1 MAEKASE
8 IPLNAD
14 VPAMEVSGLTVK
26 FPVRGGVLGKVQRY
40 FTAVDDVSFT
50 LPQGKILSV
59 VGESGCG
66 KSTLVKS
73 LVGLVPMASGT
84 FKLFGETVC
93 RGKVAGPAALQKLE
107 GLATRK
113 LDGLAS
119 QKLGRLASQKLGG
132 LASQKPCRVSDL
144 VQMIFQDPFSSL
156 NPRQTVAEI
165 LTAPLLARGV
175 KFDVAETRAKELLE
189 RVSLP
194 AASLQK
200 FPHEFSGGQR
210 QRLCIA
216 RSLMVRPRIL
226 LCDEV
231 TSALDVSVQ
240 AQILHLLDDL
250 RNEFGLSILFISHDM
265 QVVRALS
272 DEVLVMYFGHVVE
285 RGHADEVL
293 TNPQHEYTQKLLASV
308 PTIRRKICQ

>member
-1 MAEKASE
+1 MV
-8 IPLNAD
+8 D

-26 FPVRGGVLGKVQRY
+26 FPIRGGVLGKVQKY
-40 FTAVDDVSFT
+40 FTAVENVSFSM
-50 LPQGKILSV
+50 QAGQIMSI

-73 LVGLVPMASGT
+73 LVGLVPMDSGE
-84 FKLFGETVC
+84 FKLFGQKVVK
-93 RGKVAGPAALQKLE
+93 GKVELAAENAAGKTAGKAQK
-107 GLATRK
+107 
-113 LDGLAS
+113 S
-119 QKLGRLASQKLGG
+119 
-132 LASQKPCRVSDL
+132 CRVSDL

-165 LTAPLLARGV
+165 LTAPLVARGV
-175 KFDVAETRAKELLE
+175 KVLDAEARARELLE
-189 RVSLP
+189 RVSIP
-194 AASLQK
+194 KEALQK

-216 RSLMVRPRIL
+216 RSLMVKPKIL

-285 RGHADEVL
+285 RGAADSVL
-293 TNPQHEYTQKLLASV
+293 TNPQHEYTKKLLASV
-308 PTIRRKICQ
+308 PTIRRDR

>member
-1 MAEKASE
+1 
-8 IPLNAD
+8 
-14 VPAMEVSGLTVK
+14 
-26 FPVRGGVLGKVQRY
+26 VLGKVQKY
-40 FTAVDDVSFT
+40 FTAVENVSFSV
-50 LPQGKILSV
+50 QAGQILSI

-73 LVGLVPMASGT
+73 LVGLVPMDSGE
-84 FKLFGETVC
+84 FRLFGEKVIKGRTAS
-93 RGKVAGPAALQKLE
+93 GK
-107 GLATRK
+107 
-113 LDGLAS
+113 
-119 QKLGRLASQKLGG
+119 
-132 LASQKPCRVSDL
+132 RVSDL

-156 NPRQTVAEI
+156 NPRQTVSEI
-165 LTAPLLARGV
+165 LTAPLVARGV
-175 KFDVAETRAKELLE
+175 KVLDAEARARELLE

-194 AASLQK
+194 KEALQM

-216 RSLMVRPRIL
+216 RSLMVKPKIL

-250 RNEFGLSILFISHDM
+250 RGEFGLSILFISHDM

-285 RGHADEVL
+285 RGAADSVL
-293 TNPQHEYTQKLLASV
+293 TDPQHEYTKKLLASV
-308 PTIRRKICQ
+308 PTIRRDR

>member
-1 MAEKASE
+1 MNIENFDST
-8 IPLNAD
+8 
-14 VPAMEVSGLTVK
+14 VPAIEVNGLSVK
-26 FPVRGGVLGKVQRY
+26 FPIRGGVFSKVKDY
-40 FTAVDDVSFT
+40 FTAVDKVSFT
-50 LPQGKILSV
+50 LPQGKILSI

-73 LVGLVPMASGT
+73 LVGLVPIAEGIIN
-84 FKLFGETVC
+84 LFGLPVKN
-93 RGKVAGPAALQKLE
+93 GKVGSGKDSV
-107 GLATRK
+107 RI
-113 LDGLAS
+113 
-119 QKLGRLASQKLGG
+119 
-132 LASQKPCRVSDL
+132 SDL

-156 NPRQTVAEI
+156 NPRQTVTEI
-165 LTAPLLARGV
+165 LTAPVIARGV
-175 KFDVAETRAKELLE
+175 SFDEACARAVELLD

-194 AASLQK
+194 AGAMDK

-216 RSLMVRPRIL
+216 RSLMVRPKVL

-250 RNEFGLSILFISHDM
+250 RNELGLSILFISHDM

-272 DEVLVMYFGHVVE
+272 DEVLVMYFGHAVE
-285 RGHADEVL
+285 HGAADIVL
-293 TNPQHEYTQKLLASV
+293 TNPQNDYTKKLLASV
-308 PTIRRKICQ
+308 PTIHRD

>member
-1 MAEKASE
+1 
-8 IPLNAD
+8 
-14 VPAMEVSGLTVK
+14 MEVSGLTVK
-26 FPVRGGVLGKVQRY
+26 FPIRGGVLGKVQNY
-40 FTAVDDVSFT
+40 FTAVENVSFV
-50 LPQGKILSV
+50 LEPGKILSI

-73 LVGLVPMASGT
+73 LVGLVPMDSGE
-84 FKLFGETVC
+84 FKLFGK
-93 RGKVAGPAALQKLE
+93 KVVK
-107 GLATRK
+107 
-113 LDGLAS
+113 
-119 QKLGRLASQKLGG
+119 GRVGDR
-132 LASQKPCRVSDL
+132 RVSDL

-156 NPRQTVAEI
+156 NPRQTIAEI
-165 LTAPLLARGV
+165 LTAPLVARGV
-175 KFDVAETRAKELLE
+175 KLADAEARAKELLE

-194 AASLQK
+194 VDSLQK

-216 RSLMVRPRIL
+216 RSLMVKPKIL

-250 RNEFGLSILFISHDM
+250 RNEFGLSIVFISHDM

-272 DEVLVMYFGHVVE
+272 DDVLVMYFGHIVE
-285 RGHADEVL
+285 RGPADVVL

-308 PTIRRKICQ
+308 PTIKRK

>member
-1 MAEKASE
+1 MAQES
-8 IPLNAD
+8 

-26 FPVRGGVLGKVQRY
+26 FPIRGGVLGKVQNY
-40 FTAVDDVSFT
+40 FTAVENVSFV
-50 LPQGKILSV
+50 LESGKILSI

-73 LVGLVPMASGT
+73 LVGLVPMDSGE
-84 FKLFGETVC
+84 FKLFGEPVVKGRIVGKNP
-93 RGKVAGPAALQKLE
+93 RGE
-107 GLATRK
+107 R
-113 LDGLAS
+113 
-119 QKLGRLASQKLGG
+119 
-132 LASQKPCRVSDL
+132 RVSDL

-156 NPRQTVAEI
+156 NPRQTIAEI

-175 KFDVAETRAKELLE
+175 KVTDAEARARELLE

-194 AASLQK
+194 KEALQK

-216 RSLMVRPRIL
+216 RSLMVKPKIL

-240 AQILHLLDDL
+240 AQILHLLNDL
-250 RNEFGLSILFISHDM
+250 RNEFGLSIVFISHDM

-272 DEVLVMYFGHVVE
+272 DEVLVMYFGHIVE
-285 RGHADEVL
+285 RGNADVVL

-308 PTIRRKICQ
+308 PTIRRAQL

>member
-1 MAEKASE
+1 
-8 IPLNAD
+8 
-14 VPAMEVSGLTVK
+14 MEVSGLTVK
-26 FPVRGGVLGKVQRY
+26 FPIRGGVLGKVQKY
-40 FTAVDDVSFT
+40 FTAVENVSFSM
-50 LPQGKILSV
+50 QAGQILSI

-73 LVGLVPMASGT
+73 LVGLVPMDSGE
-84 FKLFGETVC
+84 FKLFGEKVVKGRTAS
-93 RGKVAGPAALQKLE
+93 GK
-107 GLATRK
+107 
-113 LDGLAS
+113 
-119 QKLGRLASQKLGG
+119 
-132 LASQKPCRVSDL
+132 RVSDL

-156 NPRQTVAEI
+156 NPRQTVSEI
-165 LTAPLLARGV
+165 LTAPLVARGV
-175 KFDVAETRAKELLE
+175 KVLDAEARARELLE

-194 AASLQK
+194 KEALQK

-216 RSLMVRPRIL
+216 RSLMVRPKIL

-285 RGHADEVL
+285 RGAADVVL
-293 TNPQHEYTQKLLASV
+293 TNPQHDYTKKLLASV
-308 PTIRRKICQ
+308 PTIKRP

>member
-1 MAEKASE
+1 MVEKAPE
-8 IPLNAD
+8 MPLNAE

-26 FPVRGGVLGKVQRY
+26 FPIRGGVLGKVQRY

-93 RGKVAGPAALQKLE
+93 RGKVAGLAALQKLE
-107 GLATRK
+107 GSATRK
-113 LDGLAS
+113 LDGTAP
-119 QKLGRLASQKLGG
+119 QKLGG

-165 LTAPLLARGV
+165 LTAPLVARGV
-175 KFDVAETRAKELLE
+175 KFDAAETRAKELLE

-194 AASLQK
+194 AESLQK

>member
-119 QKLGRLASQKLGG
+119 QKVGG

>member
-1 MAEKASE
+1 MNTENFDKT
-8 IPLNAD
+8 
-14 VPAMEVSGLTVK
+14 VPAIEVNGLTVK
-26 FPVRGGVLGKVQRY
+26 FPIRGGVFSKVKDY
-40 FTAVDDVSFT
+40 FTAVDNVSFT
-50 LPQGKILSV
+50 LPQGKILSI

-73 LVGLVPMASGT
+73 LVGLVPISSG
-84 FKLFGETVC
+84 KGNLFGLPVNG
-93 RGKVAGPAALQKLE
+93 GKAGTGKDAV
-107 GLATRK
+107 
-113 LDGLAS
+113 
-119 QKLGRLASQKLGG
+119 
-132 LASQKPCRVSDL
+132 RVSDL

-165 LTAPLLARGV
+165 LTAPLVARGV

-194 AASLQK
+194 AESLQK

-216 RSLMVRPRIL
+216 RSLMARPRIL

>member
-1 MAEKASE
+1 MNIENFDST
-8 IPLNAD
+8 
-14 VPAMEVSGLTVK
+14 VPAIEVNGLSVK
-26 FPVRGGVLGKVQRY
+26 FPIRGGVFSKVKDY
-40 FTAVDDVSFT
+40 FTAVDKVSFT
-50 LPQGKILSV
+50 LPQGKILSI

-73 LVGLVPMASGT
+73 LVGLVPIAEGT
-84 FKLFGETVC
+84 VNLFGLPVKN
-93 RGKVAGPAALQKLE
+93 GKVGSGKDSV
-107 GLATRK
+107 RI
-113 LDGLAS
+113 
-119 QKLGRLASQKLGG
+119 
-132 LASQKPCRVSDL
+132 SDL

-156 NPRQTVAEI
+156 NPRQTVTEI
-165 LTAPLLARGV
+165 MTAPVVTRGV
-175 KFDVAETRAKELLE
+175 SFDEACARAVELLD

-194 AASLQK
+194 AGAMDK

-216 RSLMVRPRIL
+216 RSLMVRPKVL

-250 RNEFGLSILFISHDM
+250 RNELGLSILFISHDM

-272 DEVLVMYFGHVVE
+272 DEVLVMYFGHAVE
-285 RGHADEVL
+285 HGPADEVL
-293 TNPQHEYTQKLLASV
+293 SNPQNDYTKKLLASV
-308 PTIRRKICQ
+308 PTIHRG

>member
-40 FTAVDDVSFT
+40 FTAVDNVSFT

-113 LDGLAS
+113 LDG
-119 QKLGRLASQKLGG
+119 LASQKLGG

-293 TNPQHEYTQKLLASV
+293 TNPQHDYTQKLLASV

>member
-1 MAEKASE
+1 
-8 IPLNAD
+8 
-14 VPAMEVSGLTVK
+14 MEVSGLTVK
-26 FPVRGGVLGKVQRY
+26 FPIRGGVLGKVQKY
-40 FTAVDDVSFT
+40 FTAVENVSFSM
-50 LPQGKILSV
+50 QAGQILSI

-73 LVGLVPMASGT
+73 LVGLVPMDSGE
-84 FKLFGETVC
+84 FKLFGEKVVKGRTAS
-93 RGKVAGPAALQKLE
+93 GK
-107 GLATRK
+107 
-113 LDGLAS
+113 
-119 QKLGRLASQKLGG
+119 
-132 LASQKPCRVSDL
+132 RVSDL

-156 NPRQTVAEI
+156 NPRQTVSEI
-165 LTAPLLARGV
+165 LTAPLVARGV
-175 KFDVAETRAKELLE
+175 KVLDAEARARELLE

-194 AASLQK
+194 AESLQK

>member
-1 MAEKASE
+1 MVEKAPE
-8 IPLNAD
+8 MPLNTE

-26 FPVRGGVLGKVQRY
+26 FPIRGGVLGKVQRY

-107 GLATRK
+107 GSATLK
-113 LDGLAS
+113 LDGTAP
-119 QKLGRLASQKLGG
+119 QKLGG
-132 LASQKPCRVSDL
+132 LASQKPCRVPDL

-165 LTAPLLARGV
+165 LTAPLVARGV

-194 AASLQK
+194 AESLQK

>member
-1 MAEKASE
+1 MVEKAPE
-8 IPLNAD
+8 MPLNAE

-26 FPVRGGVLGKVQRY
+26 FPIRGGVLGKVQRY

-50 LPQGKILSV
+50 LPQGEILSV

-93 RGKVAGPAALQKLE
+93 RGKMAGQI
-107 GLATRK
+107 
-113 LDGLAS
+113 AS
-119 QKLGRLASQKLGG
+119 NKMGNV
-132 LASQKPCRVSDL
+132 ASQKPCRVSDL

-165 LTAPLLARGV
+165 LTAPLVARGV

-194 AASLQK
+194 AESLQK

>member
-1 MAEKASE
+1 MVEKAPE
-8 IPLNAD
+8 MPLNAE

-26 FPVRGGVLGKVQRY
+26 FPIRGGVLGKVQRY

-107 GLATRK
+107 GSATLK
-113 LDGLAS
+113 LDGTAP
-119 QKLGRLASQKLGG
+119 QKLGG
-132 LASQKPCRVSDL
+132 LASQKLCRVSDL

-165 LTAPLLARGV
+165 LTAPLVARGV
-175 KFDVAETRAKELLE
+175 KFDAAETRAKELLE

-194 AASLQK
+194 AESLQK

>member
-1 MAEKASE
+1 MNIENFDST
-8 IPLNAD
+8 
-14 VPAMEVSGLTVK
+14 VPALDVNGLTVR
-26 FPVRGGVLGKVQRY
+26 FPVRGGVFSKVKDY
-40 FTAVDDVSFT
+40 FTAVDKVSFT
-50 LPQGKILSV
+50 LPQGKILSI

-73 LVGLVPMASGT
+73 LVGLVPVAEG
-84 FKLFGETVC
+84 KINLFGLPVANGHAGTAKDTV
-93 RGKVAGPAALQKLE
+93 
-107 GLATRK
+107 
-113 LDGLAS
+113 
-119 QKLGRLASQKLGG
+119 
-132 LASQKPCRVSDL
+132 RVSDL

-156 NPRQTVAEI
+156 NPRQTVSEI
-165 LTAPLLARGV
+165 LTAPVIARGLS
-175 KFDVAETRAKELLE
+175 FDESCKRARELLD

-194 AASLQK
+194 AGAMDK

-216 RSLMVRPRIL
+216 RSLMVRPKVL

-250 RNEFGLSILFISHDM
+250 RNELGLSILFISHDM

-272 DEVLVMYFGHVVE
+272 DEVLVMYFGHAVE
-285 RGHADEVL
+285 HGPADEVL
-293 TNPQHEYTQKLLASV
+293 TNPQNEYTKKLLASV
-308 PTIRRKICQ
+308 PTIRRE

>member
-1 MAEKASE
+1 MVEKAPE
-8 IPLNAD
+8 MPLNAE

-26 FPVRGGVLGKVQRY
+26 FPIRGGVLGKVQRY

-84 FKLFGETVC
+84 FKLFGETV
-93 RGKVAGPAALQKLE
+93 RQGKVAGQI
-107 GLATRK
+107 
-113 LDGLAS
+113 AS
-119 QKLGRLASQKLGG
+119 QKMGQAASQKT
-132 LASQKPCRVSDL
+132 CRVSDL

-165 LTAPLLARGV
+165 LTAPLVARGV
-175 KFDVAETRAKELLE
+175 KFDAAETRAKELLE

-194 AASLQK
+194 AESLQK

>member
-1 MAEKASE
+1 
-8 IPLNAD
+8 
-14 VPAMEVSGLTVK
+14 MEVLGLTVK
-26 FPVRGGVLGKVQRY
+26 FPIRGGVLGKVQKY
-40 FTAVDDVSFT
+40 FTAVENVSFSM
-50 LPQGKILSV
+50 QAGQILSI

-73 LVGLVPMASGT
+73 LVGLVPMDSGE
-84 FKLFGETVC
+84 FKLFGEKVVKGRTAS
-93 RGKVAGPAALQKLE
+93 GK
-107 GLATRK
+107 
-113 LDGLAS
+113 
-119 QKLGRLASQKLGG
+119 
-132 LASQKPCRVSDL
+132 RVSDL

-156 NPRQTVAEI
+156 NPRQTVSEI
-165 LTAPLLARGV
+165 LTAPLVARGV
-175 KFDVAETRAKELLE
+175 KVVDAEARARELLE

-194 AASLQK
+194 KEALQK

-216 RSLMVRPRIL
+216 RSLMVKPKIL

-250 RNEFGLSILFISHDM
+250 RNEFGLSIVFISHDM

-272 DEVLVMYFGHVVE
+272 DDVLVMYFGHIVE
-285 RGHADEVL
+285 RGAADVVL

-308 PTIRRKICQ
+308 PTIKRNGKKD

>member
-1 MAEKASE
+1 
-8 IPLNAD
+8 
-14 VPAMEVSGLTVK
+14 
-26 FPVRGGVLGKVQRY
+26 
-40 FTAVDDVSFT
+40 
-50 LPQGKILSV
+50 
-59 VGESGCG
+59 
-66 KSTLVKS
+66 
-73 LVGLVPMASGT
+73 
-84 FKLFGETVC
+84 
-93 RGKVAGPAALQKLE
+93 
-107 GLATRK
+107 
-113 LDGLAS
+113 
-119 QKLGRLASQKLGG
+119 
-132 LASQKPCRVSDL
+132 
-144 VQMIFQDPFSSL
+144 MIFQDPFSSL

-165 LTAPLLARGV
+165 LTAPLVARGV
-175 KFDVAETRAKELLE
+175 KFDAAETRAKELLE

-194 AASLQK
+194 AESLQK

>member
-1 MAEKASE
+1 
-8 IPLNAD
+8 
-14 VPAMEVSGLTVK
+14 MEVSGLTVK
-26 FPVRGGVLGKVQRY
+26 FPIRGGVLGKVQKY
-40 FTAVDDVSFT
+40 FTAVENVSFSM
-50 LPQGKILSV
+50 QAGQILSI

-73 LVGLVPMASGT
+73 LVGLVPMDSGE
-84 FKLFGETVC
+84 FKLFGEKVVKGRTAS
-93 RGKVAGPAALQKLE
+93 GK
-107 GLATRK
+107 
-113 LDGLAS
+113 
-119 QKLGRLASQKLGG
+119 
-132 LASQKPCRVSDL
+132 RVSDL

-156 NPRQTVAEI
+156 NPRQTVSEI
-165 LTAPLLARGV
+165 LTAPLVARGV
-175 KFDVAETRAKELLE
+175 KVLDAEARARELLE

-194 AASLQK
+194 KEALQK

-216 RSLMVRPRIL
+216 RSLMVKPQIL

-250 RNEFGLSILFISHDM
+250 RGEFGLSILFISHDM

-285 RGHADEVL
+285 RGAADSVL
-293 TNPQHEYTQKLLASV
+293 TDPQHEYTKKLLASV
-308 PTIRRKICQ
+308 PTIRRDR

>member
-1 MAEKASE
+1 MVDKASE
-8 IPLNAD
+8 MPLNAE

-107 GLATRK
+107 GSATRK
-113 LDGLAS
+113 LDG
-119 QKLGRLASQKLGG
+119 LASQKLGG

-165 LTAPLLARGV
+165 LTAPLVARGV

>member
-1 MAEKASE
+1 MT
-8 IPLNAD
+8 
-14 VPAMEVSGLTVK
+14 VPAIEVDGLSVR
-26 FPVRGGVLGKVQRY
+26 FPIRGGVLGKVKDY
-40 FTAVDDVSFT
+40 FVAVDNVSFV
-50 LPQGKILSV
+50 LPQGKILAV

-73 LVGLVPMASGT
+73 LVGLVPMAAGN
-84 FKLFGETVC
+84 FKLFGRPVENGKWVEAK
-93 RGKVAGPAALQKLE
+93 RGEKRA
-107 GLATRK
+107 
-113 LDGLAS
+113 
-119 QKLGRLASQKLGG
+119 
-132 LASQKPCRVSDL
+132 CDL

-165 LTAPLLARGV
+165 LTAPLTARGV
-175 KFDVAETRAKELLE
+175 ALGEASARACKMLD
-189 RVSLP
+189 RVSIP
-194 AASLQK
+194 AGAMEK

-216 RSLMVRPRIL
+216 RSLMVEPKVL

-250 RNEFGLSILFISHDM
+250 RNELGLSIVFISHDM

-272 DEVLVMYFGHVVE
+272 DEVLVMYFGKVVE
-285 RGHADEVL
+285 RGPADKVL
-293 TNPQHEYTQKLLASV
+293 VEPQHEYTRKLLASV
-308 PTIRRKICQ
+308 PTIKR

>member
-107 GLATRK
+107 GLAT
-113 LDGLAS
+113 
-119 QKLGRLASQKLGG
+119 QKLGGLASQKLGG

>member
-1 MAEKASE
+1 MVEKAPE
-8 IPLNAD
+8 MPLNAE

-26 FPVRGGVLGKVQRY
+26 FPIRGGVLGKVQRY

-84 FKLFGETVC
+84 FKLFGETV
-93 RGKVAGPAALQKLE
+93 RQGKVAGLAALQKLE
-107 GLATRK
+107 GSATRK

-119 QKLGRLASQKLGG
+119 QKLGG
-132 LASQKPCRVSDL
+132 LASQKTCRVSDL

-165 LTAPLLARGV
+165 LTAPLVARGV

>member
-40 FTAVDDVSFT
+40 FTAVDDVSFM

-93 RGKVAGPAALQKLE
+93 RGKVVGPAALQKLE

-113 LDGLAS
+113 LDG
-119 QKLGRLASQKLGG
+119 LASQKLGG

>member
-1 MAEKASE
+1 MVEKAPE
-8 IPLNAD
+8 MPLNTE

-26 FPVRGGVLGKVQRY
+26 FPIRGGVLGKVQRY

-84 FKLFGETVC
+84 FKLFGETV
-93 RGKVAGPAALQKLE
+93 RQGNVAGLAALQKLE
-107 GLATRK
+107 G
-113 LDGLAS
+113 S
-119 QKLGRLASQKLGG
+119 ASQKLGG

-165 LTAPLLARGV
+165 LTAPLVARGV

-194 AASLQK
+194 AESLQK

-285 RGHADEVL
+285 RGNADEVL

>member
-1 MAEKASE
+1 
-8 IPLNAD
+8 
-14 VPAMEVSGLTVK
+14 MEVSGLTVK
-26 FPVRGGVLGKVQRY
+26 FPIRGGVLGKVQKY
-40 FTAVDDVSFT
+40 FTAVENVSFSV
-50 LPQGKILSV
+50 QAGQILSI

-73 LVGLVPMASGT
+73 LVGLVPMDRGE
-84 FKLFGETVC
+84 FKLFGEKVVKGRTAS
-93 RGKVAGPAALQKLE
+93 GK
-107 GLATRK
+107 
-113 LDGLAS
+113 
-119 QKLGRLASQKLGG
+119 
-132 LASQKPCRVSDL
+132 RVSDL

-156 NPRQTVAEI
+156 NPRQTVSEI
-165 LTAPLLARGV
+165 LTAPLVARGV
-175 KFDVAETRAKELLE
+175 KVLDAEARARELLE

-194 AASLQK
+194 KEALQK

-216 RSLMVRPRIL
+216 RSLMVKPKIL

-250 RNEFGLSILFISHDM
+250 RGEFGLSIVFISHDM

-285 RGHADEVL
+285 RGAADSVL
-293 TNPQHEYTQKLLASV
+293 TDPQHEYTKKLLASV
-308 PTIRRKICQ
+308 PTIRRDW

>member
-1 MAEKASE
+1 MVEKAPE
-8 IPLNAD
+8 MPLNAE
-14 VPAMEVSGLTVK
+14 VPAMEVSELTVK
-26 FPVRGGVLGKVQRY
+26 FPIRGGVLGKVQRY

-93 RGKVAGPAALQKLE
+93 RGKVAGLAALQKLE
-107 GLATRK
+107 GSATRK
-113 LDGLAS
+113 LDGTAP
-119 QKLGRLASQKLGG
+119 QKLGG

-165 LTAPLLARGV
+165 LTAPLVARGV

-194 AASLQK
+194 AESLQK